1 MSVLAS
7 RTRAGSRRLLLSS
20 MVAAISFTGAS
31 GALADQGIEVS
42 GGQAT
47 VYFDDQGWTGSWN
60 YLCVDNYCVSG
71 ALVDG
76 RWQRAVTEQSVELD
90 ASYNIKIQIQDNA
103 TGQYISQDIP
113 VVASGSGGTTPPENQ
128 PPTVS
133 LSAQPASVVVGESVS
148 VTASASDSDGSVDT
162 VALYLTEPGSG
173 ESLVSTFSVEP
184 YQWQITPAQAGDYL
198 LRVVASD
205 DDGAIAEDS
214 ISVAAVADT
223 GGDENQAPTVSFTS
237 LPSGLK
243 AGDNAAISVVASDA
257 DGQIEG
263 VELLYT
269 EPAGSEL
276 SAGVLQSAP
285 YQWSIGNLVK
295 GDYALRTVATDD
307 QGATASATAA
317 FFVGDDNTCGEP
329 PVEVDPGAEYGD
341 GFVFGLTNGGVV
353 YHRAMAGHNPGF
365 AILGLQNNAPNL
377 PETGPFDHTEQ
388 AGAYYQRYQTE
399 LASVDAAT
407 TYDLEIRLQGGQFN
421 GGQCIFST
429 QLKPGEGLSESPCFI
444 AGGDGG
450 DGGPSEPVKVAIGS
464 VVHSPEFGP
473 YLKAGTA
480 TAQPGFTLYTFDDD
494 GYLSS
499 ACDEDCLKTW
509 PALLVDSPDSFAPV
523 GGVTGEFATIERVRT
538 EVDDCGEPIEII
550 EYQVTYDGRPLY
562 FYVGDAEASDTS
574 GHGVNN
580 AWWVASVELIP
591 QLPLVDYPA
600 PALKTPILG
609 KKPRLYGFTFDLDGR
624 TITWHP
630 GHNSAMDNGLI
641 AQFSPWGGYGAPRQA
656 KDPNLEFYCSNNQ
669 IQFHKA
675 DMPGTLAGPYKAD
688 IPGACYGE
696 YYYFFRYRKYG
707 EVNLDPDGNWEYSA
721 LFVYDEAKP
730 DDRVDPDQRGK
741 TTYHSAN
748 WMRHGHPHSRD
759 RTEESIFDALPYN
772 MSPLSGLER
781 YATHFIDEPGNIA
794 IQADA
799 SVAPMR
805 IELLERGA
813 GNCQGPQYTVNAYPI
828 PADVWDYG
836 QIMSWEATFPTAD
849 NSKYGGDR
857 ISSQVYNTMQYT
869 TPGAGFTTSTGDP
882 RLNSSGRA
890 GVRMVHSDGCNPVEN
905 DERDAAF
912 TQHLTTVV
920 DPDLV
925 NDFLLGHHLFHGV
938 SDELGA
944 REGSTGFPGS
954 VELADV
960 DGNVIQPEGNASCGD
975 CHVRDGRSPFVAN
988 TPKGPLIA
996 PPTYGS
1002 GLLSW
1007 IEGAEVGLTWDG
1019 SVADVRQ
1026 QTTNALWNDHGL
1038 LPEDIGL
1045 EEFERVVNYTELLHV
1060 PVRKY
1065 SSYTDPEV
1073 AEGEVAFHNAGC
1085 IDCHQPTQ
1093 KTRSDAPESL
1103 RDIYIRPYTDMKLH
1117 DIGTGS
1123 MYRTPP
1129 LWGIGRNIE
1138 ILNRRGLPT
1147 LFMHDGRASS
1157 LEEAISLHEEEA
1169 IEERTALEQSGDL
1182 DKVIKF
1188 LNSL

>member
-1 MSVLAS
+1 
-7 RTRAGSRRLLLSS
+7 
-20 MVAAISFTGAS
+20 
-31 GALADQGIEVS
+31 
-42 GGQAT
+42 
-47 VYFDDQGWTGSWN
+47 
-60 YLCVDNYCVSG
+60 
-71 ALVDG
+71 
-76 RWQRAVTEQSVELD
+76 
-90 ASYNIKIQIQDNA
+90 
-103 TGQYISQDIP
+103 
-113 VVASGSGGTTPPENQ
+113 
-128 PPTVS
+128 
-133 LSAQPASVVVGESVS
+133 
-148 VTASASDSDGSVDT
+148 
-162 VALYLTEPGSG
+162 
-173 ESLVSTFSVEP
+173 
-184 YQWQITPAQAGDYL
+184 
-198 LRVVASD
+198 
-205 DDGAIAEDS
+205 
-214 ISVAAVADT
+214 
-223 GGDENQAPTVSFTS
+223 
-237 LPSGLK
+237 
-243 AGDNAAISVVASDA
+243 
-257 DGQIEG
+257 
-263 VELLYT
+263 
-269 EPAGSEL
+269 
-276 SAGVLQSAP
+276 
-285 YQWSIGNLVK
+285 
-295 GDYALRTVATDD
+295 
-307 QGATASATAA
+307 
-317 FFVGDDNTCGEP
+317 
-329 PVEVDPGAEYGD
+329 
-341 GFVFGLTNGGVV
+341 
-353 YHRAMAGHNPGF
+353 
-365 AILGLQNNAPNL
+365 
-377 PETGPFDHTEQ
+377 
-388 AGAYYQRYQTE
+388 
-399 LASVDAAT
+399 
-407 TYDLEIRLQGGQFN
+407 
-421 GGQCIFST
+421 
-429 QLKPGEGLSESPCFI
+429 
-444 AGGDGG
+444 
-450 DGGPSEPVKVAIGS
+450 
-464 VVHSPEFGP
+464 
-473 YLKAGTA
+473 
-480 TAQPGFTLYTFDDD
+480 
-494 GYLSS
+494 
-499 ACDEDCLKTW
+499 
-509 PALLVDSPDSFAPV
+509 
-523 GGVTGEFATIERVRT
+523 
-538 EVDDCGEPIEII
+538 
-550 EYQVTYDGRPLY
+550 
-562 FYVGDAEASDTS
+562 
-574 GHGVNN
+574 
-580 AWWVASVELIP
+580 
-591 QLPLVDYPA
+591 
-600 PALKTPILG
+600 
-609 KKPRLYGFTFDLDGR
+609 
-624 TITWHP
+624 
-630 GHNSAMDNGLI
+630 
-641 AQFSPWGGYGAPRQA
+641 
-656 KDPNLEFYCSNNQ
+656 
-669 IQFHKA
+669 
-675 DMPGTLAGPYKAD
+675 MPGTLAGPYKAD

-721 LFVYDEAKP
+721 LFVYDEANP
-730 DDRVDPDQRGK
+730 DDRIDPDQRGK

-805 IELLERGA
+805 IELLEWGA

-1157 LEEAISLHEEEA
+1157 LEEAISLHQEEA